1 MRRTTRV
8 ADGWLLRDMRPED
21 IADGLRLCRAAGW
34 NQTAKDWEALLAH
47 GLFRVAVRGG
57 QVVGTGGA
65 VVYGRTLAWVAMI
78 LVDPAERRQGI
89 GTHLVEDVVSRLG
102 NVEVVGLDATPAGA
116 QVYTRLGFTDRGGF
130 ARMER
135 PAGTEPSAE
144 LPGGLLPLT
153 EADLA
158 DVGHKDLE
166 VFGADRTSLLCW
178 ALEQASAYAWRA
190 GGSSGL
196 EGYVFGRHGHRTEH
210 IGPLVAADEDTAAR
224 LLAAVLSPSP
234 ASAVTVDV
242 PENPRWL
249 ERLRGFGFQ
258 DQRAFRRMILGDA
271 PLPGDAGRRFALFG
285 PELG

>member
-1 MRRTTRV
+1 MRRTTGV
-8 ADGWLLRDMRPED
+8 ADGWLLRDMGPED
-21 IADGLRLCRAAGW
+21 ITDGLRLCRAAGW
-34 NQTAKDWEALLAH
+34 NQTARDWEALLAH

-65 VVYGRTLAWVAMI
+65 VIYERSLAWVAMV

-89 GTHLVEDVVSRLG
+89 GTHLVEDVVSWLG
-102 NVEVVGLDATPAGA
+102 SVGVVGLDATPAGA
-116 QVYTRLGFTDRGGF
+116 QVYAQLGFTDRGGF

-135 PAGTEPSAE
+135 ASGTESSAA
-144 LPGGLLPLT
+144 LPAGLLPLT

-158 DVGHKDLE
+158 DVGHKDLA
-166 VFGADRTSLLCW
+166 VFGADRTSLLRW

-210 IGPLVAADEDTAAR
+210 IGPLVAEDEDTASG
-224 LLAAVLSPSP
+224 LLAAVLSASP
-234 ASAVTVDV
+234 ASAFTVDV
-242 PENPRWL
+242 PENASWL
-249 ERLRGFGFQ
+249 ERLRGLGFQ
-258 DQRAFRRMILGDA
+258 GQRAFRRMILGDA
-271 PLPGDAGRRFALFG
+271 PLPGDAGPRFALFG